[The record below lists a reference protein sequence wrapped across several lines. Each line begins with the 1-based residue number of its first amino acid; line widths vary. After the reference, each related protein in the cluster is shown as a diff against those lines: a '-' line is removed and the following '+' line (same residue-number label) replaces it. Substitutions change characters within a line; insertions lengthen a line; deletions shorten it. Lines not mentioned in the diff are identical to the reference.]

1 MKVYFTASI
10 VGKKNYLKNYLE
22 IIETLKEKDCFVTSD
37 HIIKHTAEAI
47 RLEKKEDRLKFHKQL
62 ERWIG
67 SCNFMVVESTFP
79 SISVGYEISLALKFN
94 KPVLI
99 LYCEGDPPSLLD
111 HHHEDSL
118 VCEKYTSDTLPDI
131 IDDFMN
137 FAQGSADSRF
147 TFFITPE
154 IASYLEKVAKKE
166 KLPKSVYL
174 RRLIIKDK
182 QEKGY

>member
-10 VGKKNYLKNYLE
+10 VGKKRYLKNYLE
-22 IIETLKEKDCFVTSD
+22 IIEILKDKNCLVTSD
-37 HIIKHTAEAI
+37 HIIKHTAEEI
-47 RLEKKEDRLKFHKQL
+47 RLEKKEERLKFHKQL

-67 SCNFMVVESTFP
+67 SCNFMVVEATFP
-79 SISVGYEISLALKFN
+79 SISVGYEISLGLKFN

-111 HHHEDSL
+111 HHMEDDL
-118 VCEKYTSDTLPDI
+118 LCEKYTKETLESI
-131 IDDFMN
+131 IDDFIN

-154 IASYLEKVAKKE
+154 ISSYLEKIAKKE